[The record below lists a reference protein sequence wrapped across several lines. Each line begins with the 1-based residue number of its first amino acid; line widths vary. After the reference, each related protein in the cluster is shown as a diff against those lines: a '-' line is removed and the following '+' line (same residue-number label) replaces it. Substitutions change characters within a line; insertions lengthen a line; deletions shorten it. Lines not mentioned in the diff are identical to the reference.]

1 MRIRFA
7 RRTVVERTGSDTCVN
22 VCKYGVRGHTY
33 LWLPYLRGAHTAVF
47 GIFWKIFFRTFQRC
61 MCVRPFDSYETL
73 RFSFPP
79 WRRVCACFF
88 THCIALD
95 AR

>member
-7 RRTVVERTGSDTCVN
+7 HRTVAERTGSDTCAY

-47 GIFWKIFFRTFQRC
+47 GIFWKIFFRTFQTVYVSTC
-61 MCVRPFDSYETL
+61 ETL

-79 WRRVCACFF
+79 WRRVCVFF
-88 THCIALD
+88 THCGALD
-95 AR
+95 AC